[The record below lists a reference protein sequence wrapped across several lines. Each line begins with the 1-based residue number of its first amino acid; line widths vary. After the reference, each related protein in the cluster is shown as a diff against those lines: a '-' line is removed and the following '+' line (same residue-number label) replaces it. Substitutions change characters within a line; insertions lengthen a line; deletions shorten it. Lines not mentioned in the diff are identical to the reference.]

1 MTTRE
6 SLILKSQ
13 VNVVSTVQQFT
24 LMVIFL
30 VVQIINYWFFSLYN
44 EISLLLKKLSTTII
58 STCTIRRVNI
68 FHWKNKTTGFFFR
81 GGEGVWVFFAM
92 IFQCEIG
99 IFKTKLYI
107 EKEGIKNIDLIL
119 LYLYIFMNNIY
130 TSGSLWFLCNFSQGK
145 QLCWNVSYYFN
156 LSAIRKQG
164 GFFNAL
170 VLTRYKLTTYFITS
184 SLNENE
190 IVHISFF

>member
-1 MTTRE
+1 MYNK
-6 SLILKSQ
+6 KSK
-13 VNVVSTVQQFT
+13 
-24 LMVIFL
+24 
-30 VVQIINYWFFSLYN
+30 YFSL
-44 EISLLLKKLSTTII
+44 KKQD
-58 STCTIRRVNI
+58 
-68 FHWKNKTTGFFFR
+68 HWFFFR

-145 QLCWNVSYYFN
+145 QLC
-156 LSAIRKQG
+156 
-164 GFFNAL
+164 
-170 VLTRYKLTTYFITS
+170 
-184 SLNENE
+184 
-190 IVHISFF
+190 